1 LYKILGA
8 VQISDIYNRKELSLG
23 PLMLDVQGL
32 ELTEQERAQLASP
45 AVGGL
50 ILFKRNF
57 SDIKQLKSLV
67 SQIRSAAGQQF
78 IIAVDHEG
86 GRVQRFRAGFSHIP
100 AMGKILPFCQGDL
113 DKAKK
118 YSQKMGWLMAI
129 ELLELDID
137 ISFAP
142 VLDLDIC
149 SNVIGD
155 RAFSDD
161 PTITA
166 TMASAFIDGM
176 GEAGMACTGKHFPG
190 HGSVVADSHIAIP
203 VDEREQQAITTID
216 RRVFEKLIGAKKI
229 DALMPAHVIYPA
241 FCDKPAGFSPF
252 WLQTVLR
259 QELAFNGVLFSDDL
273 GMEGASVAGGFVERA
288 QAALA
293 AGCDMVLV
301 CNEPSGAMAVQQ
313 YLETQ
318 YASRALSDAELASQ
332 QRLSTM
338 LLKRNGS
345 LVNSDVTC
353 RNSAIALAKEINR

>member
-1 LYKILGA
+1 
-8 VQISDIYNRKELSLG
+8 
-23 PLMLDVQGL
+23 MLDVQGL
-32 ELTEQERAQLASP
+32 ELTEQERVQLASP

-67 SQIRSAAGQQF
+67 SQVRGAAGQQF

-86 GRVQRFRAGFSHIP
+86 GRVQRFREGFSHIP

-113 DKAKK
+113 ETAKK
-118 YSQKMGWLMAI
+118 YSQEMGWLMAI
-129 ELLELDID
+129 ELLELEID

-161 PTITA
+161 PTVTTI
-166 TMASAFIDGM
+166 MASAFIDGM
-176 GEAGMACTGKHFPG
+176 SEAGMACTGKHFPG

-203 VDEREQQAITTID
+203 VDEREQQAITSID
-216 RRVFEKLIGAKKI
+216 RRVFDSLIGDKKI

-301 CNEPSGAMAVQQ
+301 CNEPSGARAVQQ
-313 YLETQ
+313 HLEAQ
-318 YASRALSDAELASQ
+318 YASRASSDAELASQ
-332 QRLSTM
+332 QRLATM
-338 LLKRNGS
+338 LLKPNGL
-345 LVNSDVTC
+345 LVNSDET
-353 RNSAIALAKEINR
+353 RRKSAMALAKEMNR